1 MDDVKCKKENTEEE
15 NGTASDAVSA
25 LETKIINQIEYYFGD
40 INLPRDRFL
49 QDQITQ
55 DDGWVTL
62 ETMLKFNRLKKLSDD
77 CGVICAALRKSASG
91 LMEVAEDN
99 LKIRRSPDKPIP
111 DNTKERREEMSAR
124 CVYAKGFPE
133 DLTLDG
139 LQEFFSKQGPVE
151 SISMRRIPKTKDFKG
166 SVFVVFAKKEDAET
180 FVNAESL
187 KYGETELIRSFRDD
201 YFKRKNEE
209 KRQAKKQHND
219 DVKEK
224 EKEEDDKIRDRIKTS
239 TILRLDGLPGNIT
252 LEDLRNFFSDFG
264 TVAWVDHDNGETKGY
279 VRFTN
284 ENEATEVLTKAKE
297 AGEGKI
303 EINNNEV
310 TARVL
315 EGEEELNHWKMIFKT
330 KDDQR
335 RSRNRAGGFK
345 GGKRRNNQYG
355 GRGKRRFNKDRN
367 GDGER
372 EDHGE
377 PAAKTT
383 KTEDD

>member
-1 MDDVKCKKENTEEE
+1 MDGAECEKENIMAGE
-15 NGTASDAVSA
+15 NGTASGAASA

-77 CGVICAALRKSASG
+77 HDVICAALKKSASG
-91 LMEVAEDN
+91 LIEVAEDKT
-99 LKIRRSPDKPIP
+99 KIRRSPSKPIP
-111 DNTKERREEMSAR
+111 DNTKERREEVSAR
-124 CVYAKGFPE
+124 SVYAKGFPE
-133 DLTLDG
+133 DQTLDQ
-139 LQEFFSKQGPVE
+139 LQEFFNKQGQVE

-166 SVFVVFAKKEDAET
+166 SVFTVFCSKEDAEK
-180 FVNAESL
+180 FVKAESL
-187 KYGETELIRSFRDD
+187 KYGETELVRCFKDD

-209 KRQAKKQHND
+209 KKQAKKQHSE

-224 EKEEDDKIRDRIKTS
+224 EKEQDDKIRDRIKTA
-239 TILRLDGLPGNIT
+239 TILRLDGLPGDIT
-252 LEDLRNFFSDFG
+252 LEDLRNFFTDFG

-315 EGEEELNHWKMIFKT
+315 DGEEELNHWKMIFKT
-330 KDDQR
+330 MEDQR
-335 RSRNRAGGFK
+335 RSRNKQGGGR

-355 GRGKRRFNKDRN
+355 GRGKRRINRDRD
-367 GDGER
+367 GD
-372 EDHGE
+372 GE
-377 PAAKTT
+377 PAAKTL

>member
-1 MDDVKCKKENTEEE
+1 MAGE
-15 NGTASDAVSA
+15 NGTASGAASA

-77 CGVICAALRKSASG
+77 HGVICAALKKSASG

-99 LKIRRSPDKPIP
+99 TKIRRSLDKPMP
-111 DNTKERREEMSAR
+111 DNTKERREEVSAR

-133 DLTLDG
+133 DRTLDE
-139 LQEFFSKQGPVE
+139 LQEFFNKQGEVE

-166 SVFVVFAKKEDAET
+166 SVFVVFANKEDAEK
-180 FVNAESL
+180 FVKAESL
-187 KYGETELIRSFRDD
+187 KYGETELIRSFKED

-224 EKEEDDKIRDRIKTS
+224 EKEQDDKIRDRIRTS

-315 EGEEELNHWKMIFKT
+315 DGEEELNHWKMIFKT
-330 KDDQR
+330 MEDQR
-335 RSRNRAGGFK
+335 RTRNKPGGFR

-355 GRGKRRFNKDRN
+355 GRGKRSFNKDRD
-367 GDGER
+367 GDGESK
-372 EDHGE
+372 DSGE
-377 PAAKTT
+377 PAAKVV